1 MKTLLAIAVALTL
14 GLSPS
19 QAQQSAPI
27 VTVQSAATS
36 TPKAL
41 SYKDAYKQAQAGD
54 KPLLVLVTATWCPPC
69 VQMKQTTIPEL
80 VRRKSFKDFHF
91 AMMDYDKESELADIL
106 IGDRGLPQFIMFEKS
121 NGQWLRRYMTGIQTA
136 SKVEHFMAQAG
147 TFRTAKSTTA
157 TTETQKK

>member
-1 MKTLLAIAVALTL
+1 
-14 GLSPS
+14 
-19 QAQQSAPI
+19 
-27 VTVQSAATS
+27 
-36 TPKAL
+36 
-41 SYKDAYKQAQAGD
+41 
-54 KPLLVLVTATWCPPC
+54 
-69 VQMKQTTIPEL
+69 MKQTTIPEL